1 MNVRLF
7 NEIVITAIKYIVMAQ
22 SGLVIYLIDATLL
35 INAAASR
42 RRLCTERAQYIA
54 QNHRKQRYRG
64 SCTPCKTFYFLEAL
78 NWACGYLRI
87 GTVFLL

>member
-1 MNVRLF
+1 MNVHLF

-54 QNHRKQRYRG
+54 QNHRKQRYSG
-64 SCTPCKTFYFLEAL
+64 SCATCKTFYFLETL
-78 NWACGYLRI
+78 NWPPSHLRI
-87 GTVFLL
+87 GTMILL